1 MRRSSLILVLLA
13 VLVGVGQVAGPVVA
27 GPKKASDNKDEEEID
42 YLALAARLIRDG
54 HYDRAELTLAEVDE
68 NDEDLDRT
76 LYYVLRGLIAL
87 DKKVY
92 AEAATAFEKAIRAGN
107 TDPLVYL
114 NLARSRF
121 GMNDYRG
128 TVKALDAAGPAAL
141 NEPQAELI
149 KSRAYWELGDAGG
162 ALRVLSRAGERFP
175 EIVEFARTEI
185 YYLVELGLYQ
195 ELARSRKR
203 FLGRSDIEARDL
215 AAIGEALRQ
224 GGRLDEAA
232 ETLEA
237 ARLRFPDE
245 LLLTVQLARVL
256 MDREEPLSSAILLE
270 EAARHDP
277 KYLVEAAEL
286 YRRAGRLQRALFINQ
301 RVSDQKAKLK
311 QRLQILLEL
320 EDYEKIAAAESRL
333 SRLGLLADEQVR
345 YAMAFAFFQI
355 RDFTSAERHVKA
367 LTDPDLFRKGIELRK
382 AMEDCK
388 AAGWMCE

>member
-1 MRRSSLILVLLA
+1 MRRSSLILVVLA
-13 VLVGVGQVAGPVVA
+13 VLLGVGQVAGPVLA
-27 GPKKASDNKDEEEID
+27 DKKDDNKNEEEEID

-54 HYDRAELTLAEVDE
+54 HYDRAELTLAELDQ
-68 NDEDLDRT
+68 NDDNLDRK
-76 LYYVLRGLIAL
+76 LYHVLVGLVAL
-87 DKKVY
+87 DKKAY
-92 AEAATAFEKAIRAGN
+92 AEAAAAFEKAIRAGN

-114 NLARSRF
+114 NLARARF
-121 GMNDYRG
+121 GIKDYRG
-128 TVKALDAAGPAAL
+128 TVQALDAAGPAAL
-141 NEPQAELI
+141 KEPQAELI
-149 KSRAYWELGDAGG
+149 KSRAYWELGDTGG
-162 ALRVLSRAGERFP
+162 ALTVLTRAGQRFP
-175 EIVEFARTEI
+175 DIVEFPRTEI
-185 YYLVELGLYQ
+185 YFLIELDLFQ

-203 FLGRSDIEARDL
+203 FLARSDIEARDL

-224 GGRLDEAA
+224 SGSLDEAA

-245 LLLTVQLARVL
+245 LLLTIQLARVL

-277 KYLVEAAEL
+277 AYLIEAAEL
-286 YRRAGRLQRALFINQ
+286 YRRAGRLQRALFLNQ
-301 RVSDQKAKLK
+301 RVSDQKAKMK

-345 YAMAFAFFQI
+345 YAMAFASFQI
-355 RDFTSAERHVKA
+355 RDFATAERHVKA
-367 LTDPDLFRKGIELRK
+367 LTDPDMFRKGIELRK

-388 AAGWMCE
+388 AAGWLCE